1 MIGRKQSEQGFFD
14 RWSRTYDNPLVQAVT
29 YRPVHDAVLRAIRQQ
44 KPQRVFDVG
53 CGTGLLTLRLA
64 KDVGA
69 DVIGCDYSK
78 GMLDKASRH
87 SRQLAWVQGDAMA
100 LPVATATVEAVVC
113 TESFHWYPD
122 QYGALREFGRVLVP
136 GGRAYVATGPPTRGV
151 TTLMAPWS
159 RRFGHPPSMPT
170 LESMSAMARSAGF
183 LVIAQ
188 QRIVRLPLPSML
200 HILERPGSAAAN
212 G

>member
-1 MIGRKQSEQGFFD
+1 M
-14 RWSRTYDNPLVQAVT
+14 
-29 YRPVHDAVLRAIRQQ
+29 
-44 KPQRVFDVG
+44 FDVG

-122 QYGALREFGRVLVP
+122 QYRALREFGRILVP

-159 RRFGHPPSMPT
+159 RRFGRPPSMPT
-170 LESMSAMARSAGF
+170 LESERNGTLRRLPGDRATANR
-183 LVIAQ
+183 
-188 QRIVRLPLPSML
+188 RLPLPSML